1 MPHPTAWQ
9 KYSAVRISV
18 IAGEVRDFAN
28 EIEVRWVGGCV
39 EKNVLY
45 FSLILWTRL
54 SLLLIGTEKFFWEL
68 DKPIFL
74 VSQIPREREFL
85 NLSPFPEIM
94 LKRLFFSPWIIL
106 APLLQIHWPWMQQF
120 ISGVSFCSTD
130 LYVCPYASAVLAY
143 CSFVVSFEIDLTL
156 NSWAQWLAFSPRQF
170 SETGL
175 VEYMRNLHDA
185 KWI

>member
-85 NLSPFPEIM
+85 NLSLFPEIM
-94 LKRLFFSPWIIL
+94 LKSLFFSKPLPTPCKEKKKTVKRSSWSTSVYQTIL
-106 APLLQIHWPWMQQF
+106 IDNILTKWSF
-120 ISGVSFCSTD
+120 SIS
-130 LYVCPYASAVLAY
+130 
-143 CSFVVSFEIDLTL
+143 IL
-156 NSWAQWLAFSPRQF
+156 NRERAEEQKHR
-170 SETGL
+170 TGF
-175 VEYMRNLHDA
+175 
-185 KWI
+185 